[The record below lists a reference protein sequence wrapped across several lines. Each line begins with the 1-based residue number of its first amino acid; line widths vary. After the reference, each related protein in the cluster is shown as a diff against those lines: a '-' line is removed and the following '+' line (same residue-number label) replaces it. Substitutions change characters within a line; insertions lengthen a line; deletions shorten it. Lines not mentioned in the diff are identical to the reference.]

1 MAHFM
6 ISFDLHN
13 RRNYQPLYDAL
24 ANWERFA
31 SWNRSDCSRT
41 TAPRSMFAMP
51 SISLST
57 GMIPLPWSNWNRGRA
72 GQRPREACRCRVAE
86 KEHPSL

>member
-6 ISFDLHN
+6 ICNDLHN

-31 SWNRSDCSRT
+31 SNSSAINVRD
-41 TAPRSMFAMP
+41 ALNKLVDGDD
-51 SISLST
+51 SIAVIELKPGSGWGSV
-57 GMIPLPWSNWNRGRA
+57 RA
-72 GQRPREACRCRVAE
+72 KPAGVEWLKRNIQA
-86 KEHPSL
+86 